1 VAVDRDLEKKRRAA
15 SDPARPGQRC
25 NADPGAWLPVVDHA
39 RCEAKGDCVIVCP
52 NDVFEVRRI
61 EQPDFAALPLLAK
74 LKVVAHRRDTAYTP
88 RLADC
93 RACGLCVVACPEA
106 AISLLPPGR
115 PA

>member
-1 VAVDRDLEKKRRAA
+1 MAVDRDIEKKRRAA

-25 NADPGAWLPVVDHA
+25 HADPGTWLPTVDHA

-52 NDVFEVRRI
+52 NDVFELRRI
-61 EQPDFAALPLLAK
+61 EQSDFAALPLLAK
-74 LKVVAHRRDTAYTP
+74 LKVVAHGRNTAYTP

-93 RACGLCVVACPEA
+93 RACGLCVVACPES
-106 AISLLPPGR
+106 AISLVPPRR